1 MSVGSGSGLALDRIS
16 LALGGHPILERV
28 TLAVGD
34 GERLS
39 LQGPSGSGKSTLL
52 RVIAGLERPDAGRV
66 LWAGEELTLV
76 PPERRGFGLVFQDD
90 VLFPHLDVGRN
101 VGFGLRLAGWSTSSQ
116 VSRVAELLTLVGLEG
131 FERRAVATLSG
142 GEAQRVALARTL
154 APSPRLVLLDEPFGA
169 LDREL
174 RDRLL
179 VEVVELLDGLRQ
191 TAILVTHDREEA
203 AGFARRI
210 ISLGA
215 RGA

>member
-1 MSVGSGSGLALDRIS
+1 MAPLRLDFTLPLRDFELTLSADVARTVAL
-16 LALGGHPILERV
+16 V
-28 TLAVGD
+28 
-34 GERLS
+34 
-39 LQGPSGSGKSTLL
+39 GPSGAGKTSVL
-52 RVIAGLERPDAGRV
+52 RVVAGLARPARGRV
-66 LWAGEELTLV
+66 LLGEEIWLDVARGIDLR
-76 PPERRGFGLVFQDD
+76 PEERRVGLVFQDD

-101 VGFGLRLAGWSTSSQ
+101 VGFGLRLAGWSASSQ

-179 VEVVELLDGLRQ
+179 VEVVDLLDGLRQ

-203 AGFARRI
+203 GGFARRI

-215 RGA
+215 GGA